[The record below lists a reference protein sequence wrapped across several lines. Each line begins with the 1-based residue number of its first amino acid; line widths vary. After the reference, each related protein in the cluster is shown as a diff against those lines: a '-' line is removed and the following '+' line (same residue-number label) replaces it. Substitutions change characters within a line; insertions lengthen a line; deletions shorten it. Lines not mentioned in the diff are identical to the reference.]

1 MFPIALAALDSY
13 FSNSSNLLKHL
24 IIDPS
29 NITDILQISAKVLP
43 SHHALVRSTIVTLK
57 VFKYSI
63 LF

>member
-1 MFPIALAALDSY
+1 
-13 FSNSSNLLKHL
+13 
-24 IIDPS
+24 
-29 NITDILQISAKVLP
+29 LQISAKVLP